1 VIHAIALTTAK
12 DVDAEVRRWMKAAYQ
27 QDA

>member
-1 VIHAIALTTAK
+1 VTHAIALVTAK
-12 DVDAEVRRWMKAAYQ
+12 DVDAEVRRWLKAAYQ